1 MSYKKDIEREFEW
14 YEYFQREL
22 GLIPHGYRL
31 ILNPGN
37 QSAGIA
43 WRVALTG
50 VAIQDPETGAYSYP
64 NGSGESCDALG
75 HDLLGT
81 TQRQAFERLHG
92 MVSTLRGI
100 CRTSV
105 VGGHYLFG
113 GR

>member
-1 MSYKKDIEREFEW
+1 MSYKKDIEREFGW

-22 GLIPHGYRL
+22 GLIPDGYRL
-31 ILNPGN
+31 ILNHGN

-43 WRVALTG
+43 WKVALTG
-50 VAIQDPETGAYSYP
+50 VAIQDPATGAYSYP
-64 NGSGESCDALG
+64 NGTGESCDALG

-81 TQRQAFERLHG
+81 TQRQAYERLHG

-105 VGGHYLFG
+105 VTTGIFG
-113 GR
+113 RQ